1 MAGGGAKVVIQA
13 ITGNA
18 FITGIKTVGFMVSG
32 SPSLMAEAV
41 HSFADTLN
49 QILLL
54 IGLKQSQK
62 EKTQEYS
69 TGTGSA
75 RYVWN
80 LVSAVGI
87 FFLGFGVTFYHGMH
101 ALFSEH
107 VASELSLL
115 GIGILI
121 VSLIIEAW
129 VFVQAYKE
137 VNLIRGKMSFL
148 QYFKESDDPTI
159 IAVLLEDG
167 VAVIGV
173 CLALIG
179 ITLGHVFGSVLFD
192 IAASLLIA
200 TLMAFMAVALG
211 IINGKLLLGKSL
223 TVAREKE
230 IKKYI
235 QELPEVEEISV
246 FSTKIMGAG
255 QIRLSINVEL
265 HGELVIDKTSF
276 QNDLEAFK
284 QGEQAERVLTKSNT
298 RMVRLT
304 GRMINKLEA
313 RIQEQFPEIDI
324 IDFEIT

>member
-1 MAGGGAKVVIQA
+1 MASGGAKVVIQA
-13 ITGNA
+13 ISGNV
-18 FITGIKTVGFMVSG
+18 FITGIKTVGFLVSG

-41 HSFADTLN
+41 HSFADSLN

-62 EKTQEYS
+62 EKSQEYS
-69 TGTGSA
+69 TGTGNA
-75 RYVWN
+75 RYIWN

-101 ALFSEH
+101 ALLSEH
-107 VASELSLL
+107 VATELSLL

-121 VSLIIEAW
+121 VSLCIEGW
-129 VFVQAYKE
+129 VFLQAYKE
-137 VNLIRGKMSFL
+137 VNLSRGKLSFL

-223 TVAREKE
+223 TVDREKE
-230 IKKYI
+230 IKKFI
-235 QELPEVEEISV
+235 QGLAEVESISV
-246 FSTKIMGAG
+246 FNTKIMGAG
-255 QIRLSINVEL
+255 QIRLSLNVEL
-265 HGELVIDKTSF
+265 HGELVIDKPSF
-276 QNDLEAFK
+276 QNDLSAIK
-284 QGEQAERVLTKSNT
+284 KGEQIEKVLTKSNT

-304 GRMINKLEA
+304 GRVIKTLEA
-313 RIQEQFPEIDI
+313 RIQEKFPEIDI